1 MPAVIRGSADWESK
15 KSRKKK
21 KKTKI
26 KNFNNNNNNTN
37 NKERE
42 RESNKTH
49 HGGLGD
55 GSNSLNCMDAQDV
68 WCGPGI
74 GFSAEDCV
82 VARRNAS
89 SGRGKIDGEKMS
101 HRERPFSRRAVNPEP
116 ISFLDSDSD
125 YVPTLPGSEVFG
137 TRYYRHARHPSPE
150 GLAEIMMLQNSLIMG
165 GRFDIHDR
173 YRELRLDVDNMSYE
187 ELLEL
192 GERIG
197 CVSTGLKEEEIGRCL
212 RKIKLSL
219 VNDLSAHLSKQVDRK
234 CSICQEEY
242 EADEEMGKLDC
253 GHGYHIQC
261 IKQWLAQKNSCPVCK
276 AEVLA

>member
-1 MPAVIRGSADWESK
+1 MPAVIRGSADWEGK

-21 KKTKI
+21 KKN
-26 KNFNNNNNNTN
+26 KNSKDKDKETN
-37 NKERE
+37 R
-42 RESNKTH
+42 SY
-49 HGGLGD
+49 HGVGD
-55 GSNSLNCMDAQDV
+55 GSNSLTCMDVQDV

-74 GFSAEDCV
+74 GFSPEDCM

-89 SGRGKIDGEKMS
+89 SGRGKIDGEKT
-101 HRERPFSRRAVNPEP
+101 HRERPWLSRRAVNPEP

-125 YVPTLPGSEVFG
+125 YVHTLPGSEVFG
-137 TRYYRHARHPSPE
+137 TRCYRHARHPSPE
-150 GLAEIMMLQNSLIMG
+150 GIAEIMMFQNGILMG
-165 GRFDIHDR
+165 GRVDLHDR
-173 YRELRLDVDNMSYE
+173 YREWRLDVDNMSYE

-197 CVSTGLKEEEIGRCL
+197 YVSTGLKEEEIGRCL

-219 VNDLSAHLSKQVDRK
+219 VNDLPPHLSKQVDRK

-242 EADEEMGKLDC
+242 EDDDEMGKLDC
-253 GHGYHIQC
+253 GHSYHIQC
-261 IKQWLAQKNSCPVCK
+261 IQQWLAQKKSCPVCK

>member
-101 HRERPFSRRAVNPEP
+101 HREVPFLSS
-116 ISFLDSDSD
+116 SF
-125 YVPTLPGSEVFG
+125 FI
-137 TRYYRHARHPSPE
+137 PS
-150 GLAEIMMLQNSLIMG
+150 
-165 GRFDIHDR
+165 
-173 YRELRLDVDNMSYE
+173 
-187 ELLEL
+187 
-192 GERIG
+192 
-197 CVSTGLKEEEIGRCL
+197 
-212 RKIKLSL
+212 LSL
-219 VNDLSAHLSKQVDRK
+219 LYNDLLAWMLNF
-234 CSICQEEY
+234 IGYEY
-242 EADEEMGKLDC
+242 L
-253 GHGYHIQC
+253 
-261 IKQWLAQKNSCPVCK
+261 
-276 AEVLA
+276 